1 MTTIKNHLYRN
12 DVKKSVVN
20 EECNNI
26 IRAGNDIMQQCYIIN
41 SGEEQ
46 PKVISKRYSKADT
59 NFIIQNKSKNYM
71 WIRPRTLEK
80 DQRID
85 YSSTKSS
92 TKK

>member
-59 NFIIQNKSKNYM
+59 NLIIQNKSKNYM